1 MDNFSYS
8 ATEIKKYIILSLIAI
23 AASSCATQELY
34 LNVMQP
40 APVTIGP
47 EIKTIGIIDRSNP
60 TDETKPLDM
69 IDKLLTLEGNEL
81 DSIGT
86 LEAIKG
92 VTEELKNNDRFT
104 GVKLLSNLKFKATTI
119 GALPSPLT
127 WDQVEGICRENGT
140 DALFALE
147 MYDTDTHI
155 NYSTENKQIKTPLGT
170 IPGIV
175 HVASM
180 ETLVKT
186 GWRIYSPADKAII
199 DEFIVAE
206 SVALLGRGINP
217 VAAAATLLN
226 RKEAV
231 KEASRKSGAVY
242 ALRLIPYQFRAT
254 RDYYVKGTYN
264 FKIAKRRAQV
274 SKWDEAAE
282 LWEKETVNPK
292 RKIAG
297 RAHYNM
303 AIINEI
309 NGDLE
314 TALSWAEK
322 AYTDYRIKPALHYV
336 KILENRRYNNEV
348 LKFQEER

>member
-1 MDNFSYS
+1 M
-8 ATEIKKYIILSLIAI
+8 KKILIILLITI

-40 APVTIGP
+40 APVTVSP

-60 TDETKPLDM
+60 TDQTKTLDM
-69 IDKLLTLEGNEL
+69 IDKLLTLEGDDL

-104 GVKLLSNLKFKATTI
+104 TVKLLDNLKFMATNL
-119 GALPSPLT
+119 GAMPLPLT
-127 WDQVEGICRENGT
+127 WDQVDGICRENGT

-147 MYDTDTHI
+147 MYDTDTRI
-155 NYSTENKQIKTPLGT
+155 SYSTENKQIKTPLGN
-170 IPGIV
+170 IPAIE
-175 HVASM
+175 HIASM

-186 GWRIYSPADKAII
+186 GWRIYSPEDKAIL
-199 DEFIVAE
+199 DEHIVAE
-206 SVALLGRGINP
+206 SVVFLGRGINP
-217 VAAAATLLN
+217 VAAAAALLN
-226 RKEAV
+226 RKDAV
-231 KEASRKSGAVY
+231 KEASRKTGAVY
-242 ALRLIPYQFRAT
+242 ALRLVPYQFRAT
-254 RDYYVKGTYN
+254 RDYFVKGNDN
-264 FKIAKRRAQV
+264 FKTAKRLAQV
-274 SKWDEAAE
+274 RKWDEAAE
-282 LWEKETVNPK
+282 LWEKETTNPK

-314 TALSWAEK
+314 SAISWAQK
-322 AYTDYRIKPALHYV
+322 AYSDYKNKPALHYV
-336 KILENRRYNNEV
+336 RILENRKYNDEV
-348 LKFQEER
+348 LKYQEER